1 MPPTLTK
8 SAPRGARTVEE
19 LVDALEQEIGYR
31 HQEAVAAKAATQE
44 DRRARISAEAH
55 IERQL
60 RLAGK
65 TRADVATLQ
74 RAIVERP
81 HLYDRLPTALH
92 VCEKRIV
99 NPGHWRIAPPAEHE
113 SLLSSVVE
121 SADPADVEKLARQLM
136 DAGANGYLLCAL
148 AFQRVAAR
156 APELFG
162 AMTAEEEAERAN
174 GASARVRAAEQQ
186 LGAVRERLLGLAA
199 RLAALT
205 RKLV

>member
-1 MPPTLTK
+1 MHLLRMGGGFGRRL
-8 SAPRGARTVEE
+8 SNDYMVE
-19 LVDALEQEIGYR
+19 
-31 HQEAVAAKAATQE
+31 AAWIAKQAGSPVKLLWTREDDVRNGRFRPLYVQRLKAGGQ
-44 DRRARISAEAH
+44 
-55 IERQL
+55 
-60 RLAGK
+60 GK

-199 RLAALT
+199 RLAALA
-205 RKLV
+205 RKLA